1 MDRRAFARLLAMSPL
16 ATASLDALAQA
27 GYPSRPVRLVV
38 PFSPGGTTD
47 VLARLIGQRLQ
58 ELLGQPFPVE
68 NRAGANGNIGT
79 DLVAKAAPDGYTI
92 KMGFDGT
99 MAINP
104 HMYAKLPFQP
114 QRDLQAV
121 ASVAQM
127 PLIFVVQSS
136 LPVRTMPEFI
146 AWARSQGDKIHYSSA
161 GHGSTGH
168 LTGELFRMRT
178 ELKMTHIPY
187 KGGGQA
193 LQDLLGGQLQL
204 LVTAPPTVDGHLKSG
219 TLRALALTAPA
230 RIPSLP
236 DVPTMTEVGVADLI
250 VASWYGVFAPSGI
263 PADVLRILNRAINEV
278 LTQPETRAKLQ
289 SMGTEPTGGTPE
301 QFAEILRRDDARWGS
316 VVKAN
321 GLRSD

>member
-1 MDRRAFARLLAMSPL
+1 
-16 ATASLDALAQA
+16 
-27 GYPSRPVRLVV
+27 
-38 PFSPGGTTD
+38 
-47 VLARLIGQRLQ
+47 
-58 ELLGQPFPVE
+58 
-68 NRAGANGNIGT
+68 
-79 DLVAKAAPDGYTI
+79 
-92 KMGFDGT
+92 

-146 AWARSQGDKIHYSSA
+146 AWARSQGDKVHYSSA

-187 KGGGQA
+187 KG
-193 LQDLLGGQLQL
+193 
-204 LVTAPPTVDGHLKSG
+204 
-219 TLRALALTAPA
+219 
-230 RIPSLP
+230 
-236 DVPTMTEVGVADLI
+236 
-250 VASWYGVFAPSGI
+250 
-263 PADVLRILNRAINEV
+263 DVLRILNRAINEV

>member
-1 MDRRAFARLLAMSPL
+1 MDRRLFARLLALAPVAGLPL
-16 ATASLDALAQA
+16 PARSQSA
-27 GYPSRPVRLVV
+27 YPARPVRIVV

-47 VLARLIGQRLQ
+47 VLARLMGQRLQ

-79 DLVAKAAPDGYTI
+79 DLVAKSAPDGYTLA
-92 KMGFDGT
+92 MGFDGT

-104 HMYAKLPFQP
+104 HMYAKLPFHP
-114 QRDLQAV
+114 QKDLQAV

-136 LPVRTMPEFI
+136 LPVRSMTEFL
-146 AWARSQGDKIHYSSA
+146 AWARQKNEPFHYSSA

-178 ELKMTHIPY
+178 GLRMTHIPY

-204 LVTAPPTVDGHLKSG
+204 LVTAPPTVEGHLKSG
-219 TLRALALTAPA
+219 TLRALALSAAA
-230 RIPSLP
+230 RLPGLP
-236 DVPTMTEVGVADLI
+236 DVPTMAEMGIADLV
-250 VASWYGVFAPSGI
+250 VASWYGLFAPAGL
-263 PADVLRILNRAINEV
+263 PAEVLRTLNRAANEI
-278 LTQPETRAKLQ
+278 LAQPDTRNRLLA
-289 SMGTEPTGGTPE
+289 MGTEPTGGSPE
-301 QFAEILRRDDARWGS
+301 QLAQTLRQDDVRWAS
-316 VVKAN
+316 VVAAN
-321 GLRSD
+321 GLRTE

>member
-1 MDRRAFARLLAMSPL
+1 MDRRLFARLVSLASIAGLPVI
-16 ATASLDALAQA
+16 ARAQTP
-27 GYPSRPVRLVV
+27 YPARPVRIVV

-47 VLARLIGQRLQ
+47 VLARLMGQRLQ

-79 DLVAKAAPDGYTI
+79 DLVAKSAPDGYTLA
-92 KMGFDGT
+92 MGFDGT

-104 HMYAKLPFQP
+104 HMYAKLPFSP
-114 QRDLQAV
+114 QKDLQAV

-136 LPVRTMPEFI
+136 LPVRSMAEFLN
-146 AWARSQGDKIHYSSA
+146 WARSRSEPLHYSSA

-178 ELKMTHIPY
+178 GLRMTHIPY

-204 LVTAPPTVDGHLKSG
+204 LVTAPPTVEGHLKSG
-219 TLRALALTAPA
+219 TLRALALTASA
-230 RIPSLP
+230 RLPGLP
-236 DVPTMTEVGVADLI
+236 DVPTMTEVGVADLV
-250 VASWYGVFAPSGI
+250 VASWYGLFAPAGI
-263 PADVLRILNRAINEV
+263 PAEVLRTLNRATNEILV
-278 LTQPETRAKLQ
+278 QAETRSRLQ
-289 SMGTEPTGGTPE
+289 AMGTEPTGGSPE
-301 QFAEILRRDDARWGS
+301 QFAQTLKQDDLRWAS

-321 GLRSD
+321 GLRSE